1 MCIGAHR
8 LSPIAPHVPHCAPT
22 RSTSHV
28 GTDRRGVVHSL
39 TTTDAAASEIN
50 QLPHLVHGDER
61 ALYGDRAY
69 WSEADR
75 QACEAAGIKYRM
87 TRRGTAHHPLSERW
101 RQINRAR
108 SSVRARSEFV
118 FQVVKCQWKHTKVRY
133 RGLAKNTAQVF
144 TLFALTNLFLVRH
157 RWAPA

>member
-87 TRRGTAHHPLSERW
+87 TRRGTA
-101 RQINRAR
+101 Q
-108 SSVRARSEFV
+108 